1 LWSTL
6 RGGSTLAQVRPNL
19 APETYALVEQ
29 SLNKSRRQRTPSLE
43 VFLGDVEK
51 ALAAEE
57 APGRAFPADLD
68 LHTGRTFMIPIALL
82 LLCIFAGI
90 FAVRYIPGLRNN
102 PAPSD
107 VLASEEQPAAGMASE
122 TATIP
127 TTPTSASTATTVPN
141 WTPTE
146 QFLQRTSAASESPT
160 KKAPLVTELY
170 ETPTP
175 EEEPLSMLTATTM
188 ATDPPTA
195 TDTPLPTETP
205 QPIFRIVP
213 NSANIRVGP
222 GTIYDV
228 TGYVFQGDGLE
239 ILGRSNGEFV
249 WLNIRSENGDQGW
262 VAADVGQL
270 EWDRELMEIEIAGTI
285 PPLPTPTMTP
295 TPTNTPLPPTP
306 LPTNPPGNSS
316 GGGGNSGG
324 GDNGGGSIPR
334 PTPTPAI

>member
-1 LWSTL
+1 
-6 RGGSTLAQVRPNL
+6 
-19 APETYALVEQ
+19 
-29 SLNKSRRQRTPSLE
+29 
-43 VFLGDVEK
+43 
-51 ALAAEE
+51 
-57 APGRAFPADLD
+57 
-68 LHTGRTFMIPIALL
+68 
-82 LLCIFAGI
+82 
-90 FAVRYIPGLRNN
+90 
-102 PAPSD
+102 
-107 VLASEEQPAAGMASE
+107 
-122 TATIP
+122 
-127 TTPTSASTATTVPN
+127 
-141 WTPTE
+141 
-146 QFLQRTSAASESPT
+146 
-160 KKAPLVTELY
+160 
-170 ETPTP
+170 
-175 EEEPLSMLTATTM
+175 
-188 ATDPPTA
+188 
-195 TDTPLPTETP
+195 
-205 QPIFRIVP
+205 VP

-306 LPTNPPGNSS
+306 LPTNPPENSS